1 MAGIDLMALQ
11 PTKISRNLRGK
22 FLLVYGLPKVGKTT
36 LLSKLPHSLI
46 LAFEAGTN
54 ALNNAYVQPIKKWTD
69 AKSVLRELRKDE
81 VQEKFHF
88 IGVDTADIAWNLCEK
103 YICQQNQVQNLGDIP
118 WGKGYALCKQEF
130 EDYFREIAQL
140 GYGICFVSHSTE
152 KTMKD
157 EKGNDYTSLA
167 PALPSRP
174 YDIINKM
181 VDIIGYIRAVKNYD
195 TGETKT
201 FIFLRGDDRFVA
213 GSRFKYIEPKVE
225 FSYESIANAIYEAID
240 KQVAADGT
248 GSATEEYN
256 PFYQNMKEKSF
267 EEIRDEAKKLWD
279 ELVVKDSNEENA
291 HKISFIIEQIFG
303 KKMKLS
309 DIDESQKD
317 LYELVVSEMQNLLK

>member
-1 MAGIDLMALQ
+1 MAGIDLLALE
-11 PTKISRNLRGK
+11 PTQISRNLRGK

-69 AKSVLRELRKDE
+69 AKSVLRELRKE
-81 VQEKFHF
+81 AVQEKFHF
-88 IGVDTADIAWNLCEK
+88 IGVDTVDIAWSLCEK

-118 WGKGYALCKQEF
+118 WGRGHALCKQEF
-130 EDYFREIAQL
+130 EDFFREIAQL

-157 EKGNDYTSLA
+157 EKGNDYVSLA

-174 YDIINKM
+174 YDIVNKM
-181 VDIIGYIRAVKNYD
+181 VDIIGYIRSVKNYD
-195 TGETKT
+195 TGESKT
-201 FIFLRGDDRFVA
+201 YIFLRGDDRFVA

-225 FSYESIANAIYEAID
+225 FSYESLANAIYDAVD

-248 GSATEEYN
+248 GSATEVYN
-256 PFYQNMKEKSF
+256 PFYQNMKEKTF
-267 EEIRDEAKKLWD
+267 EEIRAEAKELWD
-279 ELVVKDSNEENA
+279 KLVTDTGSEENA
-291 HKISFIIEQIFG
+291 NKISFIIERVFG
-303 KKMKLS
+303 RKMKLS
-309 DIDESQKD
+309 EITEAQKD
-317 LYELVVSEMQNLLK
+317 LYELVVAEMQTLV

>member
-1 MAGIDLMALQ
+1 MAGIDLMALE

-22 FLLVYGLPKVGKTT
+22 FLLIYGLPKVGKTT

-69 AKSVLRELRKDE
+69 AKSVLRELRKAP

-88 IGVDTADIAWNLCEK
+88 IGVDTADIAWTLCEK
-103 YICQQNQVQNLGDIP
+103 YICQQNNVQNLGDIP
-118 WGKGYALCKQEF
+118 WGKGYAMCKQEF

-140 GYGICFVSHSTE
+140 GYGICFVSHSAE

-157 EKGNDYTSLA
+157 EKGNDYVSLA

-174 YDIINKM
+174 YDIVNKM
-181 VDIIGYIRAVKNYD
+181 VDIIGYIRAMKNYD

-201 FIFLRGDDRFVA
+201 YIFLRGDDRFVA

-225 FSYESIANAIYEAID
+225 FSYDSLANAIYDAID
-240 KQVAADGT
+240 KQVAMDGT

-256 PFYQNMKEKSF
+256 PFFQDMPERSF
-267 EEIRDEAKKLWD
+267 EEIQKEARELWD
-279 ELVVKDSNEENA
+279 TLVTKTNSEENA
-291 HKISFIIEQIFG
+291 NKISFIIEKTFG
-303 KKMKLS
+303 RKMKLS
-309 DIDESQKD
+309 EITESQKD
-317 LYELVVSEMQNLLK
+317 LFELVVSEMQALVK

>member
-1 MAGIDLMALQ
+1 M
-11 PTKISRNLRGK
+11 
-22 FLLVYGLPKVGKTT
+22 
-36 LLSKLPHSLI
+36 
-46 LAFEAGTN
+46 
-54 ALNNAYVQPIKKWTD
+54 
-69 AKSVLRELRKDE
+69 
-81 VQEKFHF
+81 
-88 IGVDTADIAWNLCEK
+88 CEK

-130 EDYFREIAQL
+130 EDFFREIAQL
-140 GYGICFVSHSTE
+140 GYGICFVSHSAE

-174 YDIINKM
+174 YDIVNKM

-201 FIFLRGDDRFVA
+201 YIFLRGDDRFVA

-225 FSYESIANAIYEAID
+225 FSYESLANAIYDAVD

-248 GSATEEYN
+248 GAATEVYN
-256 PFYQNMKEKSF
+256 PFYQNMKEKTF
-267 EEIRDEAKKLWD
+267 EEVRAEAKELWD
-279 ELVVKDSNEENA
+279 KLVTQTGSEENA
-291 HKISFIIEQIFG
+291 NKISFIIERIFG

-309 DIDESQKD
+309 EITESQKD
-317 LYELVVSEMQNLLK
+317 LYELVVAEMQTLVK

>member
-1 MAGIDLMALQ
+1 MAGIDLLALE

-69 AKSVLRELRKDE
+69 AKSVLRELRKE
-81 VQEKFHF
+81 AVQEKFHF
-88 IGVDTADIAWNLCEK
+88 IGVDTADIAWSLCEK

-130 EDYFREIAQL
+130 EDFFREIAQL
-140 GYGICFVSHSTE
+140 GYGICFVSHSAE

-174 YDIINKM
+174 YDIVNKM

-195 TGETKT
+195 TNETKT
-201 FIFLRGDDRFVA
+201 YIFLRGDDRFVA

-225 FSYESIANAIYEAID
+225 FSYDAIANAIYDAVD

-248 GSATEEYN
+248 GVASEVYN
-256 PFYQNMKEKSF
+256 PFYQNMKEKTF
-267 EEIRDEAKKLWD
+267 EEIRTEAKELWD
-279 ELVVKDSNEENA
+279 KLVTETGSEENA
-291 HKISFIIEQIFG
+291 NKISFIIERIFG

-309 DIDESQKD
+309 EITEAQKD
-317 LYELVVSEMQNLLK
+317 LYELVVAEMQTLAN

>member
-1 MAGIDLMALQ
+1 M
-11 PTKISRNLRGK
+11 
-22 FLLVYGLPKVGKTT
+22 
-36 LLSKLPHSLI
+36 LSKLPHSLI

-69 AKSVLRELRKDE
+69 AKSVLRELRKE
-81 VQEKFHF
+81 AVQEKFHF
-88 IGVDTADIAWNLCEK
+88 IGVDTVDISWSLCEK
-103 YICQQNQVQNLGDIP
+103 YICQQHQVQNLSDIP
-118 WGKGYALCKQEF
+118 WGRGHALCKQEF
-130 EDYFREIAQL
+130 EDFFREIAQL

-157 EKGNDYTSLA
+157 EKGNDYISLA

-174 YDIINKM
+174 YDIVNKM

-225 FSYESIANAIYEAID
+225 FSYESLANAIYDAVD

-248 GSATEEYN
+248 GAATEAYN
-256 PFYQNMKEKSF
+256 PFYQNMKEKTF
-267 EEIRDEAKKLWD
+267 EEVRAEAKELWD
-279 ELVVKDSNEENA
+279 ELVTKTGSEENA
-291 HKISFIIEQIFG
+291 NKISFIIEKIFG

-309 DIDESQKD
+309 EITEAQKD
-317 LYELVVSEMQNLLK
+317 LYELVVAEMQTLVK

>member
-1 MAGIDLMALQ
+1 MAGIDLLALE
-11 PTKISRNLRGK
+11 PTQISRNLRGK

-69 AKSVLRELRKDE
+69 AKSVLRELRKE
-81 VQEKFHF
+81 AVQEKFHF
-88 IGVDTADIAWNLCEK
+88 IGIDTADIAWSLCEK

-140 GYGICFVSHSTE
+140 GYGICFVSHSAE

-174 YDIINKM
+174 YDIVNKM

-201 FIFLRGDDRFVA
+201 YIFLRGDDRFVA
-213 GSRFKYIEPKVE
+213 GSRFKYIEPKVD
-225 FSYESIANAIYEAID
+225 FTYDAIANAIYDAVD

-248 GSATEEYN
+248 GTASEVYN
-256 PFYQNMKEKSF
+256 PFYQNMKEKTF
-267 EEIRDEAKKLWD
+267 EEVRAEAKELWD
-279 ELVVKDSNEENA
+279 KLVTETGSEENA
-291 HKISFIIEQIFG
+291 NKISFIIERIFG

-309 DIDESQKD
+309 EITEAQKD
-317 LYELVVSEMQNLLK
+317 LYELVVAEMQTLVH

>member
-1 MAGIDLMALQ
+1 M
-11 PTKISRNLRGK
+11 
-22 FLLVYGLPKVGKTT
+22 
-36 LLSKLPHSLI
+36 
-46 LAFEAGTN
+46 
-54 ALNNAYVQPIKKWTD
+54 
-69 AKSVLRELRKDE
+69 
-81 VQEKFHF
+81 
-88 IGVDTADIAWNLCEK
+88 CEK

-130 EDYFREIAQL
+130 EDFFREIAQL

-174 YDIINKM
+174 YDIVNKM

-225 FSYESIANAIYEAID
+225 FSYESLANAIYDAVD

-248 GSATEEYN
+248 GAATEVYN
-256 PFYQNMKEKSF
+256 PFYQNMKEKTF
-267 EEIRDEAKKLWD
+267 EEVRAEAKELWD
-279 ELVVKDSNEENA
+279 ELVTKTGSEENA
-291 HKISFIIEQIFG
+291 NKISFIIEKIFG

-309 DIDESQKD
+309 EITEAQKD
-317 LYELVVSEMQNLLK
+317 LYELVVAEMQTLVK